1 MDILTPRGQQTLA
14 DEQVAAEI
22 WERNFPEYKY
32 VQTPKDKPAT
42 VDALLLRNNTIAYAV
57 ETKCR
62 YDMDLGVLDDER
74 NGEWLVTHDK
84 LVKAA
89 QIAAGLGVPLIG
101 FLYLVPDKLLLAKKL
116 TNEKGVFTV
125 NVRVEK
131 SFTQQTV
138 NGGKI
143 ERVNA
148 YVDMKECKLL
158 K

>member
-1 MDILTPRGQQTLA
+1 MDILTPLGQRTLQ
-14 DEQVAAEI
+14 DEQVAASI
-22 WERNFPEYKY
+22 WERNFPDFKY

-42 VDALLLRNNTIAYAV
+42 VDALLIRNNVIEYAV

-74 NGEWLVTHDK
+74 NGEWLVTYDK
-84 LVKAA
+84 LLKAA

-116 TNEKGVFTV
+116 TNEKGNFIV

-131 SFTQQTV
+131 THTQQTV
-138 NGGKI
+138 NGGRI

-148 YVDMKECKLL
+148 YVDMKDCKLL